1 MDNDLCKTLYE
12 MSTEDQKYRVANG
25 NITEIFSDVLD
36 SLILS
41 KSFTKDHFLSLPEH
55 EQSELKQKA
64 LKLARRNLK
73 PLMAQNDSLWTL
85 QDKIDAENTEKLIG
99 IVKKH
104 GWLTAKKLG
113 CKARFKTVLF
123 FRHAPKK
130 YWNEIRPLI
139 EKERTAKRLSGYEY
153 YVIDNHLNGRPPLT
167 KKPSDFVD

>member
-73 PLMAQNDSLWTL
+73 P
-85 QDKIDAENTEKLIG
+85 DKIDAENTEKLIG

-139 EKERTAKRLSGYEY
+139 EKERIML
-153 YVIDNHLNGRPPLT
+153 LT
-167 KKPSDFVD
+167 TI